1 MPSVT
6 FDNFRYNLS
15 LELHWVQL
23 HNVTSSQRDY
33 PIALE
38 WEKQAL
44 AGLLLLWV
52 SRVSDFFFFSRG
64 CFYAVVE
71 ASSISLFSK
80 AKSSGEDEEE
90 G

>member
-44 AGLLLLWV
+44 AGLLLWV

-64 CFYAVVE
+64 CFYGVVE